1 MSAENK
7 AVIRRMID
15 EVWNKK
21 NLAAV
26 EDFAAADCIGHAPTG
41 VDVRGPEGIKQ
52 NVTRFCTAFP
62 DLHWTIEDT
71 IAEGDKVVIRCTFRG
86 THKGEFF
93 GIAPTGKQ
101 VMVTATGTY
110 RMKDGKI
117 AEGWVNQDLFGL
129 LQQLGATLK

>member
-7 AVIRRMID
+7 AIIRRMIE
-15 EVWNKK
+15 EVWNNK

-26 EDFAAADCIGHAPTG
+26 DEVVAADCIGHPPTG
-41 VDVRGPEGIKQ
+41 IEARGSEGVKQ

-62 DLHWTIEDT
+62 DLHWTIEDM
-71 IAEGDKVVIRCTFRG
+71 IAEGDKVVIRNTFRG
-86 THKGEFF
+86 THQGEFL

-110 RMKDGKI
+110 RLKDGKI
-117 AEGWVNQDLFGL
+117 AEGWVNQDLLGL